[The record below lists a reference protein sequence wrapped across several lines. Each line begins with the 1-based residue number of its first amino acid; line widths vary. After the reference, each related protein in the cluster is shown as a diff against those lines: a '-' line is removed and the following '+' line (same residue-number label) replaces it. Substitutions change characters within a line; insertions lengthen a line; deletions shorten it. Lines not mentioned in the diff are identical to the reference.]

1 MRVLI
6 TGISGFI
13 GSHLAEYLNSNLNQ
27 PQLYGLI
34 RLRSSLANLKKIS
47 GQVKCYTADLMEF
60 SSLLSPLDEIR
71 PDLIFH
77 LAGQTA
83 PSFSWSLPARTVEVN
98 LVGTINLLEAIKE
111 LRLNPRVVIA
121 GAGEAYGLSSADELP
136 MKENSQ
142 FRPLSPFGVSKAAQ
156 DLLGFQYFKSHN
168 LRIVRARLFS
178 TIGPRLP
185 EYYFIS
191 SLAKQIAE
199 IEKKKKDP
207 ILYAGNLE
215 NKRDYTDVRD
225 LVRALWLVA
234 EKGEDGEA
242 YNLGSGQAWFGNEI
256 LKILLGMT
264 RAKIVVETEEKR
276 FRPADPP
283 ILLADINRL
292 VKLTGWKPQI
302 NLKQSLLDVLN
313 YWREEI

>member
-47 GQVKCYTADLMEF
+47 GQVKYYTADLMEF

>member
-1 MRVLI
+1 MRILI

-13 GSHLAEYLNSNLNQ
+13 GSHLAEYINSNLKQNE
-27 PQLYGLI
+27 LYGLI
-34 RLRSSLANLKKIS
+34 RPRSSLANLKKVS
-47 GQVKCYTADLMEF
+47 GQVRYYTADLMEF
-60 SSLLSPLDEIR
+60 TSLLSPLDEIR

-77 LAGQTA
+77 LAGQGA
-83 PSFSWSLPARTVEVN
+83 PSFSWSLPAGIMEVN
-98 LVGTINLLEAIKE
+98 LVGTINLLEALRE
-111 LRLNPRVVIA
+111 LRLNPRVIIA
-121 GAGEAYGLSSADELP
+121 GAGEAYGLASADELP
-136 MKENSQ
+136 MKESSH
-142 FRPLSPFGVSKAAQ
+142 FRPLNPFGVSKAAQ
-156 DLLGFQYFKSHN
+156 DMLGFQYFKSYN
-168 LRIVRARLFS
+168 LKIIRVRPFS
-178 TIGPRLP
+178 TIGPRQP
-185 EYYFIS
+185 EYCFTS
-191 SLAKQIAE
+191 GLAKQIAE

-225 LVRALWLVA
+225 LVRALWQVA
-234 EKGEDGEA
+234 EKGEEGEA

-264 RAKIVVETEEKR
+264 RAKIVIETEEKR
-276 FRPADPP
+276 LRPADPP

>member
-13 GSHLAEYLNSNLNQ
+13 GSHLAEYVNSNLNQ

-34 RLRSSLANLKKIS
+34 RPHSSLANLKKVS
-47 GQVKCYTADLMEF
+47 GQVKYYTADLLEF
-60 SSLLSPLDEIR
+60 PSLLSPLDEIR
-71 PDLIFH
+71 PDFIFH
-77 LAGQTA
+77 LAGRGA
-83 PSFSWSLPARTVEVN
+83 PSFSSSLPARTVEVN
-98 LVGTINLLEAIKE
+98 LVGTINLLEAIRE
-111 LRLNPRVVIA
+111 LHLNPRIVIA
-121 GAGEAYGLSSADELP
+121 SSGEAYGLAFADELP
-136 MKENSQ
+136 MKESSL
-142 FRPLSPFGVSKAAQ
+142 FRPLNPFGVSKAAQ
-156 DLLGFQYFKSHN
+156 DMLGFQYFKSYN
-168 LRIVRARLFS
+168 LKIIRARLFS
-178 TIGPRLP
+178 LVGPRQP
-185 EYYFIS
+185 EYCFIS
-191 SLAKQIAE
+191 GLAKQIAE

-225 LVRALWLVA
+225 LVRALWLIA
-234 EKGEDGEA
+234 EKGEEGEA
-242 YNLGSGQAWFGNEI
+242 YNLGSGQAWFGKEI
-256 LKILLGMT
+256 LKTLLGMT

-276 FRPADPP
+276 LRPADPP